1 MELINFF
8 NNNYIFNDAAFKLI
22 NASSY
27 SVISTYIFFICN
39 FIFLFFL
46 LNKINSLYKSNKI
59 NFFNVII
66 IIGIYGSFAKLVGFS
81 VFDEIIISILLF
93 FYLVKSKITI
103 EKNSNTILLFG
114 LFFYIL
120 IHGLV
125 FYKAEFSLLDHFRYF
140 RMMGVLLLSILII
153 ILIKNKQINYNI
165 SLDFCFIF
173 IIYLISYSLLGD
185 ILYENFSYLRITS
198 EPNPISLFYVTGG
211 PGKFVIQNFVVSG
224 SRNFTILVLLTIYF
238 IYKSNHSIYKKSI
251 IFASLLFLSVY
262 NHSNTSTILIVL
274 LSTFIVIKNFRF
286 LVIFSI
292 GYVINYLT
300 IIVLFIFINLFIP
313 WDSKNF
319 FLENTNQ
326 TVKYILTQVSVV
338 PLDIFANNQK
348 RTLERYDMDSLKLLN
363 IDSDLESLLI
373 KTGLDNIKKI
383 TEEKLDEL
391 TEIDDDIKKELITRK
406 EIIYLLKIELKNQQD
421 KKINSTI
428 VQNQKASMTEKI
440 ILGFDVL
447 KERKRLG
454 VKKYTNIVRDEIKI
468 KKGDYYLFEGIE
480 LVITNHALAEVL
492 AHTIGVLDK
501 DRKIINLIFGSGINS
516 HRTLLPVSISKL
528 IMKFNDADRD
538 DKEIKKNLTQSSFSS
553 YTLATIIFEIGF
565 VIILF
570 FILFIYLGKKDAT
583 NLYFLFALIGIG
595 LAVNFNDAVIFYLVF
610 FYFINEKK
618 T

>member
-1 MELINFF
+1 MRK
-8 NNNYIFNDAAFKLI
+8 YYSFKL
-22 NASSY
+22 S
-27 SVISTYIFFICN
+27 FF
-39 FIFLFFL
+39 
-46 LNKINSLYKSNKI
+46 
-59 NFFNVII
+59 
-66 IIGIYGSFAKLVGFS
+66 
-81 VFDEIIISILLF
+81 
-93 FYLVKSKITI
+93 
-103 EKNSNTILLFG
+103 
-114 LFFYIL
+114 
-120 IHGLV
+120 
-125 FYKAEFSLLDHFRYF
+125 
-140 RMMGVLLLSILII
+140 
-153 ILIKNKQINYNI
+153 LIKNKQINYNI

-447 KERKRLG
+447 KERKKLG

-468 KKGDYYLFEGIE
+468 KKGDYYLFEGM
-480 LVITNHALAEVL
+480 LC
-492 AHTIGVLDK
+492 
-501 DRKIINLIFGSGINS
+501 
-516 HRTLLPVSISKL
+516 
-528 IMKFNDADRD
+528 
-538 DKEIKKNLTQSSFSS
+538 
-553 YTLATIIFEIGF
+553 
-565 VIILF
+565 IL
-570 FILFIYLGKKDAT
+570 
-583 NLYFLFALIGIG
+583 
-595 LAVNFNDAVIFYLVF
+595 
-610 FYFINEKK
+610 
-618 T
+618 